1 MWVIEGVK
9 AVDTRSALRC
19 YPQSGVNMLTDVQT
33 KKAKPSTSHYKLP
46 DERGLH
52 LLVKTNGSKLWQLR
66 YRYQGKEKTASLGQ
80 YPDVSL
86 AEAREKREA
95 LRKLIA
101 KGVDPVLAKQ
111 ADKEAQRLA
120 NLSTF
125 KVVARQWYPHWSANK
140 HERHAGYVL
149 ARLEADVFPA
159 IGHRPIAQI
168 QAPELVAMVKKI
180 EARGALD
187 IAKRSLQTTGQVF
200 RYAIA
205 HGLGGATRN
214 PATDIKPLDVL
225 TPRRKQNYARL
236 DPKEFPALLRKI
248 EAYNGSPI
256 TRLAMKL
263 MSLTFVRTGELINAK
278 WSEFD
283 LEGQRW
289 DVPAARMKMRTAHIV
304 PLSSQAVQVLLVLQE
319 ISGHREFLFTSE
331 RDYSKPMSNNTILG
345 ALKRM
350 GYAGQMTGHG
360 FRGLASTL
368 LHEQGYDHQHIE
380 LQLAHQERN
389 SVSAAYNHATY
400 LSQRTRMMQD
410 WGDFLERTACSNVVT
425 FEKVAA

>member
-1 MWVIEGVK
+1 MWVIVGVK

-33 KKAKPSTSHYKLP
+33 KKAKPSISHYKLP

-66 YRYQGKEKTASLGQ
+66 YRHQGKEKTASLGQ

-111 ADKEAQRLA
+111 ADKEAQRVA

-125 KVVARQWYPHWSANK
+125 EVVARQWFPHWSANK
-140 HERHAGYVL
+140 HERHASYVL

-205 HGLGGATRN
+205 HGLGGTTRN

-236 DPKEFPALLRKI
+236 DRRNDGAEWHRSSRRFGSVRATKLWQELL
-248 EAYNGSPI
+248 
-256 TRLAMKL
+256 
-263 MSLTFVRTGELINAK
+263 
-278 WSEFD
+278 
-283 LEGQRW
+283 
-289 DVPAARMKMRTAHIV
+289 
-304 PLSSQAVQVLLVLQE
+304 
-319 ISGHREFLFTSE
+319 
-331 RDYSKPMSNNTILG
+331 
-345 ALKRM
+345 
-350 GYAGQMTGHG
+350 GYA
-360 FRGLASTL
+360 FVSSPWSR
-368 LHEQGYDHQHIE
+368 
-380 LQLAHQERN
+380 RN
-389 SVSAAYNHATY
+389 
-400 LSQRTRMMQD
+400 
-410 WGDFLERTACSNVVT
+410 W
-425 FEKVAA
+425 VAP